1 MLITFKS
8 RATVDVT
15 MLENLAQ
22 FLLTIIGKRL
32 GQRGVIAHD
41 ELQPAIVKLEAAIA
55 EDKQNL
61 AEHNGHFH
69 DNEDDHEVHELH
81 ELPIGLAQRA
91 YPFLDMLRQAHKGNS
106 DVIWG
111 V

>member
-8 RATVDVT
+8 RATVDVV

-22 FLLTIIGKRL
+22 FLLAILGKRL
-32 GQRGVIAHD
+32 SQRGVISHD
-41 ELQPAIVKLEAAIA
+41 ELPSAIAKLEAAIA
-55 EDKQNL
+55 EDKQNR
-61 AEHNGHFH
+61 AEHEGHFH
-69 DNEDDHEVHELH
+69 DEEEGHELH

-91 YPFLDMLRQAHKGNS
+91 YPFLDMLREARKENS
-106 DVIWG
+106 DIMWG

>member
-22 FLLTIIGKRL
+22 FLLAIIGKRF

-41 ELQPAIVKLEAAIA
+41 ELQPAIAKLEAAIA
-55 EDKQNL
+55 QDKQRR
-61 AEHNGHFH
+61 AEHDGH
-69 DNEDDHEVHELH
+69 DDEGDHEAHEA
-81 ELPIGLAQRA
+81 PIGLAQRA
-91 YPFLDMLRQAHKGNS
+91 YPFLDMLRQAYKENS

>member
-22 FLLTIIGKRL
+22 FLLAILGKRL
-32 GQRGVIAHD
+32 GERGVISRD
-41 ELQPAIVKLEAAIA
+41 ELPSAIAKLEAAIA
-55 EDKQNL
+55 EDKQNR
-61 AEHNGHFH
+61 AEHEGHFH
-69 DNEDDHEVHELH
+69 DDEEGHELH
-81 ELPIGLAQRA
+81 ERPIGLAQRA
-91 YPFLDMLRQAHKGNS
+91 YPFLDMLREAHKENS
-106 DVIWG
+106 DIVWG

>member
-8 RATVDVT
+8 RATVEVT

-22 FLLTIIGKRL
+22 FLLAIIGKRL

-41 ELQPAIVKLEAAIA
+41 ELQPAIAKLEAAIA
-55 EDKQNL
+55 QDKQRL
-61 AEHNGHFH
+61 AEHDGHV
-69 DNEDDHEVHELH
+69 DDDDGDHEAHEV
-81 ELPIGLAQRA
+81 PIGLAQRA
-91 YPFLDMLRQAHKGNS
+91 YPFLDMLRQAHKANS